1 MQNICLVSGQ
11 HKMKFQLI
19 SIVVFVLLGFCH
31 GIYFVL
37 EEGQN
42 RCFLEE
48 VPKDTLVLGKYRT
61 EEWTAVGVPSPTA
74 TKQKS
79 AIKVTVTDPEGNL
92 FLQRDMNSEG
102 RFAFT
107 SQIGG
112 EHKICFQTNTS
123 RWFGAKQKLKFH
135 LDMEKGESATDYE
148 EIAKQEH
155 LSAIEV
161 SVRKLID
168 RVRDIRS
175 EQDYQRKREA
185 TFRNTSESTNGRVT
199 WWSVIQTLIL
209 VSTGL
214 WQITHLKNFFKA
226 KKLV

>member
-1 MQNICLVSGQ
+1 VILVEFSFLCCFLIALLVSIL
-11 HKMKFQLI
+11 F
-19 SIVVFVLLGFCH
+19 
-31 GIYFVL
+31 L
-37 EEGQN
+37 EEGQI

-61 EEWTAVGVPSPTA
+61 EEWTGTPGGNAGAKLHVG
-74 TKQKS
+74 
-79 AIKVTVTDPEGNL
+79 IKVTVTDPENNL
-92 FLQRDMNSEG
+92 FLQREMNPEG

-107 SQIGG
+107 SQLGG

-123 RWFGAKQKLKFH
+123 KWFGAKQKIKFH
-135 LDMEKGESATDYE
+135 LNMEKGESATDYE

-155 LSAIEV
+155 LSAIQV
-161 SVRKLID
+161 SVRKLAD

-175 EQDYQRKREA
+175 EQDYQRKREV
-185 TFRNTSESTNGRVT
+185 TFRSTSESTNARVA

-209 VSTGL
+209 IITGL
-214 WQITHLKNFFKA
+214 WQITHLKSFFKA

>member
-1 MQNICLVSGQ
+1 MLRFLFLCC
-11 HKMKFQLI
+11 
-19 SIVVFVLLGFCH
+19 FVHFTV

-37 EEGQN
+37 EEGQT

-61 EEWTAVGVPSPTA
+61 EEWIGTQAITPPGSAKPNVG
-74 TKQKS
+74 
-79 AIKVTVTDPEGNL
+79 IKVTVTDPEGNL
-92 FLQRDMNSEG
+92 FLQREMNPDG

-107 SQIGG
+107 SQLGG
-112 EHKICFQTNTS
+112 EHKICIQTNTS
-123 RWFGAKQKLKFH
+123 RWFGAKQKVKFH

-168 RVRDIRS
+168 RVKDIRA

-185 TFRNTSESTNGRVT
+185 TFRNTSESTNSRVT
-199 WWSVIQTLIL
+199 WWSIIQTSIL
-209 VSTGL
+209 VLTGL
-214 WQITHLKNFFKA
+214 WQITHLKSFFRA

>member
-1 MQNICLVSGQ
+1 LV
-11 HKMKFQLI
+11 
-19 SIVVFVLLGFCH
+19 FCH

-61 EEWTAVGVPSPTA
+61 EEWVAQQAGTVPTPI
-74 TKQKS
+74 TKQRA
-79 AIKVTVTDPEGNL
+79 AIKVIVTDPEGNL
-92 FLQRDMNSEG
+92 FLQREMNPEG

-107 SQIGG
+107 SQLGG

-123 RWFGAKQKLKFH
+123 RWFGTKQKIKFH
-135 LDMEKGESATDYE
+135 LDVEKGESATDYE

-161 SVRKLID
+161 SARKLID

-175 EQDYQRKREA
+175 EQDYQRKREV
-185 TFRNTSESTNGRVT
+185 TFRNTSESTNSRVT